1 MAMKK
6 VKMSERILAEP
17 SKIQKKSD
25 ENAAASYLYVNC
37 MFLFKICV

>member
-1 MAMKK
+1 MKK

-17 SKIQKKSD
+17 SKIQRKSDD